1 MRQNLNFKGGI
12 SMKKFLV
19 LLLVFVSALAVF
31 AEEVDWAIE
40 DVAGKPGGTLF
51 LDTTSGP
58 KTMNPAWAQETS
70 STDIIGWV
78 LDTLVHASN
87 KGLAELPGLAKEFSA
102 EVRED
107 GKTVYTYV
115 LRKGLKWS
123 DGMPLTIDDV
133 IWSFEKIWFDAN
145 MTANGNGAYLDS
157 NNELPTIVK
166 VDDYTVQFVYNTK
179 FRRGHESIGWTE
191 ILPKH
196 VLEPYVEEGRFQE
209 AWSLA
214 ELDKVVASG
223 PFVLKE
229 YKEGVRVVLEKNPY
243 YYRKDKNGV
252 QLPYLDQIVY
262 IIVKDLNTARLKFEA
277 GETDIYSPTAEE
289 FPEIRAMAEEKG
301 WIVKQGG
308 PNLGSNFVTF
318 NFNAK
323 DPVKRKWFRNVYFR
337 RAIAFAIDK
346 QTLIDVLYNGLGA
359 PLYGPVSPSSGYYNP
374 EVENLGFR
382 YSLARA
388 KKELRDGGFVLKGGK
403 LYDADGNQ
411 VKFELTT
418 NAGNNV
424 REEIGN
430 ILKENLSK
438 LGIEVNFA
446 PMQFNALVGKLVS
459 TGDWEA
465 IIIGLTGSV
474 DPASGWNV
482 WRLDGGLHFWNY
494 SPEIKPDMFTE
505 EMKADYWVPD
515 FEKRIDEIMRLQVS
529 AVDKDELRKLL
540 DEFQMLVAENQIVV
554 YTVAQNYLVAYKNI
568 VHVYNPEPN
577 PAAGVLWSGWNIW
590 KE

>member
-1 MRQNLNFKGGI
+1 
-12 SMKKFLV
+12 MKKFLV
-19 LLLVFVSALAVF
+19 LLFVLVAALAVF
-31 AEEVDWAIE
+31 ADEVDWAIE

-87 KGLAELPGLAKEFSA
+87 KGLAELPGLAKEFTA
-102 EVRED
+102 EVTED

-123 DGMPLTIDDV
+123 DGEPLTVDDV
-133 IWSFEKIWFDAN
+133 IWSFEKIWFDEN
-145 MTANGNGAYLDS
+145 MTANGNAGYMDS
-157 NNELPTIVK
+157 NDELPSIVK
-166 VDDYTVQFVYNTK
+166 VDDYTVQFVYNSK

-196 VLEPYVEEGRFQE
+196 VLEPYYEEGKFQE
-209 AWSLA
+209 AWSLSD
-214 ELDKVVASG
+214 LDKVVASG

-252 QLPYLDQIVY
+252 QLPYLDQIIY
-262 IIVKDLNTARLKFEA
+262 IIVKDLNTGRLKFEA

-301 WIVKQGG
+301 WIVRQGG

-323 DPVKRKWFRNVYFR
+323 DPVKRKWFRNDHFR
-337 RAIAFAIDK
+337 RAVAYAIDK

-359 PLYGPVSPSSGYYNP
+359 PLYGPVSPSSGFYNP
-374 EVENLGFR
+374 AIEDLGFR

-388 KKELRDGGFVLKGGK
+388 KKELKEGGFVLKGGK
-403 LYDADGNQ
+403 LYDADGNP

-430 ILKENLSK
+430 IIKENLSK

-446 PMQFNALVGKLVS
+446 PMQFNALVGKLVA

-494 SPEIKPDMFTE
+494 SPEVKPDMFDE
-505 EMKADYWVPD
+505 ELKAEYVVPEY
-515 FEKRIDEIMRLQVS
+515 EKRIDEIMRLQVS
-529 AVDKDELRKLL
+529 AVDKEELHKLF
-540 DEFQMLVAENQIVV
+540 DEFQMLVAEHQVLV
-554 YTVAQNYLVAYKNI
+554 YTVAQNYLIAYKNT
-568 VHVYNPEPN
+568 VHIYNPEPN
-577 PAAGVLWSGWNIW
+577 PAAGALWAGWNIW
-590 KE
+590 KDQ

>member
-1 MRQNLNFKGGI
+1 
-12 SMKKFLV
+12 MKKLLV
-19 LLLVFVSALAVF
+19 LLFVLVTALAVF
-31 AEEVDWAIE
+31 ADTVDWAIE

-51 LDTTSGP
+51 LSTTSGP

-78 LDTLVHASN
+78 LDTLVHSSN

-102 EVRED
+102 KVTED

-123 DGMPLTIDDV
+123 DGEPLTVDDV
-133 IWSFEKIWFDAN
+133 IWSFEKVWFNND
-145 MTANGNGAYLDS
+145 MTANGNAGYMDS
-157 NNELPTIVK
+157 NDQLPTINK
-166 VDDYTVQFVYNTK
+166 VDDYTVQFIYNSK

-196 VLEPYVEEGRFQE
+196 VLEPYYNEGKFKE

-214 ELDKVVASG
+214 DLDKVVSSG
-223 PFVLKE
+223 PFVLKT

-262 IIVKDLNTARLKFEA
+262 IIVKDLNTERLKFEA

-301 WIVKQGG
+301 WVVRQGG

-323 DPVKRKWFRNVYFR
+323 DPVKRKWFRNDHFR
-337 RAIAFAIDK
+337 RAIAYAIDK

-359 PLYGPVSPSSGYYNP
+359 ALYGPVSPSSGFYNP
-374 EVENLGFR
+374 AVEDLGFR

-388 KKELRDGGFVLKGGK
+388 KRELKQGGFVLKGGK
-403 LYDADGNQ
+403 LYDADGNE

-430 ILKENLSK
+430 ILKENLAK
-438 LGIEVNFA
+438 LGIDVNFA
-446 PMQFNALVGKLVS
+446 PMQFNALVGKLVA

-465 IIIGLTGSV
+465 VIIGLTGSV

-494 SPEIKPDMFTE
+494 SPEVKPDMFDDAL
-505 EMKADYWVPD
+505 KADYWVPD
-515 FEKRIDEIMRLQVS
+515 YEKRIDEIMRLQVS
-529 AVDKDELRKLL
+529 AVDKDELHKLF
-540 DEFQMLVAENQIVV
+540 DEFQMLVAEHQVLV
-554 YTVAQNYLVAYKNI
+554 YTVAQNYLVAYKKS
-568 VHVYNPEPN
+568 VHIYNPDPN
-577 PAAGVLWSGWNIW
+577 PAAGVLWAGWDIW
-590 KE
+590 KDQ